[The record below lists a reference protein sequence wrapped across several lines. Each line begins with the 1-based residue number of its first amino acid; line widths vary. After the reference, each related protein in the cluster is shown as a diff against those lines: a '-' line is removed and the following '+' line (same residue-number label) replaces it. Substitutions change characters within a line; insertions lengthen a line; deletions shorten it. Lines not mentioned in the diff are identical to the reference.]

1 MHTATQDLAPPMPP
15 AEWRR
20 SGPFVVISV
29 LVHLALLL
37 SPIKIHIGKVD
48 IPPTSTIVA
57 TLVEAVSPPK
67 PMPVQPVSA
76 PAPQQAAHPRER
88 PVPTPRPVLAVP
100 AEPARELPGFSVPVP
115 VIAPAAPAAP
125 NAPPAS
131 AQVASAPATISAAR
145 YDAAYLHNP
154 RPTYPPMSRRLGE
167 EGKVLLKVRVSSDG
181 RALAVDLEKSSNFPR
196 LDDAA
201 LDVVKRWRFV
211 PAKRGDEAIEASVI
225 VPLVFR
231 LEE

>member
-1 MHTATQDLAPPMPP
+1 MNTAVIDLDLPPPA

-20 SGPFVVISV
+20 SGPFLAIAAF
-29 LVHLALLL
+29 LHAALLFYPL
-37 SPIKIHIGKVD
+37 KIAIGKLD
-48 IPPTSTIVA
+48 IPPPATVIVK
-57 TLVEAVSPPK
+57 LVDAVTPPK
-67 PMPVQPVSA
+67 PVPVQPTAA
-76 PAPQQAAHPRER
+76 PTQQPATPQKNRER
-88 PVPTPRPVLAVP
+88 PHPTPRPILAMP
-100 AEPARELPGFSVPVP
+100 AEAAASTPTFSVPAP
-115 VIAPAAPAAP
+115 VV
-125 NAPPAS
+125 APPAPV
-131 AQVASAPATISAAR
+131 AAVASAPVAAAASMTAAR
-145 YDAAYLHNP
+145 FDAAYLHNP
-154 RPTYPPMSRRLGE
+154 RPNYPPMSRRLGE

-181 RALAVDLEKSSNFPR
+181 RALAVDLEKSSNFTR